1 MCRRSFEEERRGY
14 QSEEGE
20 TRAALRVSGEG
31 SSRTTGTTKV
41 WGVRLRS
48 GRGARRV
55 MWGESVGGCCLIRR
69 LPFFLV
75 WREGGARRLQVR

>member
-1 MCRRSFEEERRGY
+1 VFEEEDRY

-20 TRAALRVSGEG
+20 TPAALRVSEGEG
-31 SSRTTGTTKV
+31 TSRTTGTTKV

-55 MWGESVGGCCLIRR
+55 MVERVFRG
-69 LPFFLV
+69 P
-75 WREGGARRLQVR
+75 A

>member
-1 MCRRSFEEERRGY
+1 VVGEESY
-14 QSEEGE
+14 QPEEEGE
-20 TRAALRVSGEG
+20 TPAAGFESEEEG

-55 MWGESVGGCCLIRR
+55 MWGERR
-69 LPFFLV
+69 EV
-75 WREGGARRLQVR
+75 AA

>member
-1 MCRRSFEEERRGY
+1 VMGRVGY
-14 QSEEGE
+14 QPEEEGE
-20 TRAALRVSGEG
+20 TPAAGLESREEG

-55 MWGESVGGCCLIRR
+55 MWGERR
-69 LPFFLV
+69 MCS
-75 WREGGARRLQVR
+75 A

>member
-1 MCRRSFEEERRGY
+1 VGVYWRSGY
-14 QSEEGE
+14 QPEEEGE
-20 TRAALRVSGEG
+20 TPAAGLDSREVG

-55 MWGESVGGCCLIRR
+55 MWGERR
-69 LPFFLV
+69 KV
-75 WREGGARRLQVR
+75 AA

>member
-1 MCRRSFEEERRGY
+1 MSRRRSYQVDEEGRKPVAGRGSEEE
-14 QSEEGE
+14 
-20 TRAALRVSGEG
+20 LG

-55 MWGESVGGCCLIRR
+55 MLGESFGGRCLIRR
-69 LPFFLV
+69 FLFSLSL
-75 WREGGARRLQVR
+75 WEGVALSLQVR

>member
-1 MCRRSFEEERRGY
+1 MWAGRGGY
-14 QSEEGE
+14 QPEEEGE
-20 TRAALRVSGEG
+20 TPAAGIESEEEG

-55 MWGESVGGCCLIRR
+55 MWGERR
-69 LPFFLV
+69 
-75 WREGGARRLQVR
+75 EIAA

>member
-1 MCRRSFEEERRGY
+1 MDAEE
-14 QSEEGE
+14 
-20 TRAALRVSGEG
+20 EG

-55 MWGESVGGCCLIRR
+55 MWGERR
-69 LPFFLV
+69 K
-75 WREGGARRLQVR
+75 GAA